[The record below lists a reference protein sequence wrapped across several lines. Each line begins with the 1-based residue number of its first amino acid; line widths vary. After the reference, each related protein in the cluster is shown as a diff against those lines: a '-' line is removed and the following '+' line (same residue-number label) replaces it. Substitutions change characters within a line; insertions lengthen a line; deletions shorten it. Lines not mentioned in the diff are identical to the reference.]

1 MSQSPDDKFNK
12 SNMLNRKS
20 ARRLSIN
27 NRELLIAISENDYD
41 KVECLINGE
50 IDINF
55 KDTDGKTPLYWAIE
69 SNNDA
74 IIKLLLRK
82 QGINIKRTEIETL
95 IDYVRPL
102 NRPDILKILETSLKS
117 KVADQNAVA
126 EHYQCNSNIDQVL
139 EFSTFKKLESRQ
151 KNKIQSKQK
160 IGNNPIH
167 GLVTEN
173 VYNKFFRK
181 MLNWLM
187 DKGGDRFL
195 SFEEGKK
202 FLEEAKLGVL
212 IWFNIRDPTC
222 TFVGRDKELSDLHNI
237 LQNRSENIPKF
248 VCVSGLGGVGKSE
261 LVRRYINQYS
271 QEYDN
276 KIIWIN
282 VESYQTLVESFH
294 RLASDKLG
302 VSTINADNKE
312 KKICSIVEDVYK
324 LLSASKCLFIFDNA
338 VKYKSENEFD
348 YGIENFLPCSPCS
361 SNKSYILIT
370 SRNKYWP
377 SNVHILELDIFKE
390 NEAVEFIKK
399 SLKIETDVQ
408 DNVIR
413 VLAKKLHCFPLA
425 LQQTVSYIKTED
437 EKLKIVGSE
446 FKIDNYLEKYNE
458 KVGCFESQ
466 GTSNDYI
473 ETIVTTWNITFDIIS
488 QSENGSNALIILGIA
503 SYLAS
508 EDIST
513 KIFVNIIDCEDK
525 VGSAILLLKQYSIIN
540 LEGTAFSIHKLVQEV
555 IRRRLKYENKDEEIL
570 TKALKYFIDNG
581 VNIENMNHAIS
592 VWNYTEKCS
601 ALVIKYAFVA
611 DFIIRE
617 FMMSVRYEEAFSFC
631 QRFLT
636 LLNTLSQ
643 DNNIVRYHLSMT
655 KNVMGLIH
663 MHQGNYNI
671 AGEIFQKVL
680 NEIIAEPYYLESIAV
695 AYNIGLVFFHQGKYD
710 ETLKYYHI
718 ALDALLANDG
728 YCNKNTEML
737 SIQSDIAAVFC
748 KQGKYDIALQ
758 MLRKVYTTQKQI
770 LGENHFDTLHTQNLV
785 AGIFVEQGK
794 YSEALKMLQEAYDI
808 ISKTLNQCHPLVLT
822 LKSNIG
828 AVLLKQGKLD
838 DAINVIQG
846 VLNLQKQ
853 VLSSDHPE
861 ILETRNAIAQT
872 LVEQGKCDEAM
883 VICQDVLNKREQLLS
898 VEHPDTLH
906 SFLTKAH
913 ILYYQGKY
921 EIALQNY
928 TELLSKWKRI
938 FTEDHPVVTTINGR
952 ISEISEAL
960 CNTAENSEALS
971 SLQRQYEIE
980 RKRFGDDHPTTLNT
994 KNNMG
999 LVFYTQK
1006 KFDIARQIFEENYNK
1021 LKFMLPNHYYTHRAK
1036 NNLALVALARGEFE
1050 EALRMFREV
1059 YHGYRK
1065 NLGEDHEE
1073 TLSTKGNIS
1082 SILIFQLKYIEA
1094 SEILCDVI
1102 KRHKMILGLEHPD
1115 TKTTI
1120 RIVRGML
1127 ILAMKHNDVK
1137 VIEQFFEKCADVTV
1151 ADLNCSVLLCNSIDS
1166 GKADIVNVFLKYGAD
1181 AASVNSQGKTSLHV
1195 ATFKGHEQIVKN
1207 LLQHT
1212 LLEHGAEY
1220 NAKNNNDKTPFSL
1233 SIDPDIIS
1241 LLKLMKELFV
1251 DAENGNI
1258 RIVNKVRAINSKQF
1272 KAVINARNDQ
1282 GNTLFQVLKN
1292 NGDKNTLKMYL
1303 DVLKAKYKH
1312 E

>member
-1 MSQSPDDKFNK
+1 
-12 SNMLNRKS
+12 
-20 ARRLSIN
+20 
-27 NRELLIAISENDYD
+27 
-41 KVECLINGE
+41 
-50 IDINF
+50 
-55 KDTDGKTPLYWAIE
+55 
-69 SNNDA
+69 
-74 IIKLLLRK
+74 
-82 QGINIKRTEIETL
+82 
-95 IDYVRPL
+95 
-102 NRPDILKILETSLKS
+102 
-117 KVADQNAVA
+117 
-126 EHYQCNSNIDQVL
+126 
-139 EFSTFKKLESRQ
+139 
-151 KNKIQSKQK
+151 
-160 IGNNPIH
+160 
-167 GLVTEN
+167 
-173 VYNKFFRK
+173 

-195 SFEEGKK
+195 SF
-202 FLEEAKLGVL
+202 
-212 IWFNIRDPTC
+212 
-222 TFVGRDKELSDLHNI
+222 
-237 LQNRSENIPKF
+237 
-248 VCVSGLGGVGKSE
+248 
-261 LVRRYINQYS
+261 
-271 QEYDN
+271 
-276 KIIWIN
+276 

-540 LEGTAFSIHKLVQEV
+540 LE
-555 IRRRLKYENKDEEIL
+555 
-570 TKALKYFIDNG
+570 ALKYFIDNG
-581 VNIENMNHAIS
+581 VNTENMNHAIS

-695 AYNIGLVFFHQGKYD
+695 AYNVGLVFFHQGKYD

-770 LGENHFDTLHTQNLV
+770 LGENHVSTLSTQGMV
-785 AGIFVEQGK
+785 AGIFLEQGRQ
-794 YSEALKMLQEAYDI
+794 SEALKMLQEQGRLPDA
-808 ISKTLNQCHPLVLT
+808 LNVFQE
-822 LKSNIG
+822 
-828 AVLLKQGKLD
+828 
-838 DAINVIQG
+838 

-853 VLSSDHPE
+853 VLSSDHPD
-861 ILETRNAIAQT
+861 ILKTRSFIAETLRQ
-872 LVEQGKCDEAM
+872 QGKCDEVM
-883 VICQDVLNKREQLLS
+883 VICQDVLNKQEQILG

-906 SFLTKAH
+906 SFLTKAQ

-921 EIALQNY
+921 EIALQSF

-938 FTEDHPVVTTINGR
+938 FTEIHPVITTINDR
-952 ISEISEAL
+952 ISESFEAL
-960 CNTAENSEALS
+960 CNTAENNEALS
-971 SLQRQYEIE
+971 STQRQYEIE

-994 KNNMG
+994 KNKMG
-999 LVFYTQK
+999 FEFYIQK
-1006 KFDIARQIFEENYNK
+1006 KFDIAQQIFEENYNK
-1021 LKFMLPNHYYTHRAK
+1021 LKFIFPNHYYTHTAK
-1036 NNLALVALARGEFE
+1036 NNLALVVLARGNYE
-1050 EALRMFREV
+1050 EALRMFWE
-1059 YHGYRK
+1059 
-1065 NLGEDHEE
+1065 
-1073 TLSTKGNIS
+1073 
-1082 SILIFQLKYIEA
+1082 
-1094 SEILCDVI
+1094 
-1102 KRHKMILGLEHPD
+1102 
-1115 TKTTI
+1115 
-1120 RIVRGML
+1120 
-1127 ILAMKHNDVK
+1127 HNDVK

-1151 ADLNCSVLLCNSIDS
+1151 ADLNCSVLLCDSIES
-1166 GKADIVNVFLKYGAD
+1166 GKADIVNVFLKYEAD
-1181 AASVNSQGKTSLHV
+1181 VASVNSQGKTSLYV
-1195 ATFKGHEQIVKN
+1195 ATFRGHEQIVKN

-1241 LLKLMKELFV
+1241 
-1251 DAENGNI
+1251 
-1258 RIVNKVRAINSKQF
+1258 
-1272 KAVINARNDQ
+1272 
-1282 GNTLFQVLKN
+1282 
-1292 NGDKNTLKMYL
+1292 
-1303 DVLKAKYKH
+1303 
-1312 E
+1312 

>member
-1 MSQSPDDKFNK
+1 
-12 SNMLNRKS
+12 
-20 ARRLSIN
+20 
-27 NRELLIAISENDYD
+27 
-41 KVECLINGE
+41 
-50 IDINF
+50 
-55 KDTDGKTPLYWAIE
+55 
-69 SNNDA
+69 
-74 IIKLLLRK
+74 
-82 QGINIKRTEIETL
+82 
-95 IDYVRPL
+95 
-102 NRPDILKILETSLKS
+102 
-117 KVADQNAVA
+117 
-126 EHYQCNSNIDQVL
+126 
-139 EFSTFKKLESRQ
+139 
-151 KNKIQSKQK
+151 
-160 IGNNPIH
+160 
-167 GLVTEN
+167 
-173 VYNKFFRK
+173 
-181 MLNWLM
+181 
-187 DKGGDRFL
+187 
-195 SFEEGKK
+195 
-202 FLEEAKLGVL
+202 
-212 IWFNIRDPTC
+212 
-222 TFVGRDKELSDLHNI
+222 
-237 LQNRSENIPKF
+237 
-248 VCVSGLGGVGKSE
+248 
-261 LVRRYINQYS
+261 
-271 QEYDN
+271 
-276 KIIWIN
+276 
-282 VESYQTLVESFH
+282 
-294 RLASDKLG
+294 
-302 VSTINADNKE
+302 
-312 KKICSIVEDVYK
+312 
-324 LLSASKCLFIFDNA
+324 
-338 VKYKSENEFD
+338 
-348 YGIENFLPCSPCS
+348 
-361 SNKSYILIT
+361 
-370 SRNKYWP
+370 
-377 SNVHILELDIFKE
+377 
-390 NEAVEFIKK
+390 
-399 SLKIETDVQ
+399 
-408 DNVIR
+408 
-413 VLAKKLHCFPLA
+413 
-425 LQQTVSYIKTED
+425 
-437 EKLKIVGSE
+437 
-446 FKIDNYLEKYNE
+446 
-458 KVGCFESQ
+458 
-466 GTSNDYI
+466 
-473 ETIVTTWNITFDIIS
+473 
-488 QSENGSNALIILGIA
+488 
-503 SYLAS
+503 
-508 EDIST
+508 
-513 KIFVNIIDCEDK
+513 
-525 VGSAILLLKQYSIIN
+525 
-540 LEGTAFSIHKLVQEV
+540 
-555 IRRRLKYENKDEEIL
+555 
-570 TKALKYFIDNG
+570 
-581 VNIENMNHAIS
+581 MNHAIS

-748 KQGKYDIALQ
+748 KQ
-758 MLRKVYTTQKQI
+758 
-770 LGENHFDTLHTQNLV
+770 V

-1036 NNLALVALARGEFE
+1036 NNLALIALARGKCE

-1059 YHGYRK
+1059 YRGHRK
-1065 NLGEDHEE
+1065 ILGEDHEE

-1082 SILIFQLKYIEA
+1082 SILISQLKYIEA

-1102 KRHKMILGLEHPD
+1102 KRRKMILGLEHPG

-1120 RIVRGML
+1120 KLVRKML

-1137 VIEQFFEKCADVTV
+1137 VIEQFFEKCADVTI
-1151 ADLNCSVLLCNSIDS
+1151 ADLNCSVLLCDSIDS

-1181 AASVNSQGKTSLHV
+1181 VASVNSQGKTSLHV

-1207 LLQHT
+1207 LLQHVNRDELYNFVNTKTVKTGSTSLHIAAKYNNLKIFQT
-1212 LLEHGAEY
+1212 LLEHGAKY

-1233 SIDPDIIS
+1233 STDPDIIS
-1241 LLKLMKELFV
+1241 LLKLMKELFE
-1251 DAENGNI
+1251 DAENGNV
-1258 RIVNKVRAINSKQF
+1258 RIVNKVKAINSKQF

-1303 DVLKAKYKH
+1303 DMLKAKYRR